1 MLALWCRLV
10 EVISIIPIF
19 ICPPMVKIT
28 VISGK
33 IRGKIM
39 AVATVVTSSMQQRG
53 TRPLPAP
60 SLSFHFCCFENGC
73 RGAFPE
79 KALSA
84 ILCDIPRYTRGSNW
98 RCPAASYSWIGLPIR
113 ADKKT
118 NLPAN
123 QKGYDNSKTTIGK
136 LLARRTQI
144 FQVSFLCNQFWPLF

>member
-113 ADKKT
+113 ANKKQFASKPEGLRQFRDHCWKGL
-118 NLPAN
+118 NEENSDLP
-123 QKGYDNSKTTIGK
+123 GLFSCDH
-136 LLARRTQI
+136 
-144 FQVSFLCNQFWPLF
+144 FLTS